1 MTSITKLKSL
11 SLKRLNN
18 AEYGAFMDSFAQ
30 IIEQGTIAKLG
41 IAEADRKAFKAN
53 LNKMID
59 ANMQLK
65 KDENSEALVQLDN
78 DRDQLLTYFF
88 MKISSEMRSP
98 DPANEE
104 AATQL
109 GDFLIQYRGIRK
121 SRTVKKPSSSKGLLL
136 DAQQGKYT
144 APLQN
149 PFSSTTVL
157 TKLKKLNE
165 DYEQLLD
172 HRTNEGLAATF
183 IATKPLRSEMDQQY
197 DFLSTK
203 LFALNVVS
211 PLPESQKPSR
221 VSITSSKQRWSHED
235 REMDSCIS
243 NLTKRKNK
251 KTMELEAKKIGYLT
265 TKRILN
271 IIQDFS
277 FIVYFSLVLSHKFTI
292 VIYWI
297 LFCLFENALNYP
309 LNFGFYCAGNS
320 PRIRAFYCG

>member
-65 KDENSEALVQLDN
+65 KDENSEVLVQLDN

-109 GDFLIQYRGIRK
+109 GDFLIQYRGIQ
-121 SRTVKKPSSSKGLLL
+121 KKPNRQETQLIKGLLL

-144 APLQN
+144 APLQTLQL
-149 PFSSTTVL
+149 TTVL

-165 DYEQLLD
+165 DYEQLLE

-183 IATKPLRSEMDQQY
+183 IATKPLRSEMDLQY
-197 DFLSTK
+197 DALSTK

-211 PLPESQKPSR
+211 PLPESQKA
-221 VSITSSKQRWSHED
+221 ITSLNNLIKATMVARRQR
-235 REMDSCIS
+235 
-243 NLTKRKNK
+243 N
-251 KTMELEAKKIGYLT
+251 G
-265 TKRILN
+265 
-271 IIQDFS
+271 
-277 FIVYFSLVLSHKFTI
+277 LVHLKPDEEEEQ
-292 VIYWI
+292 
-297 LFCLFENALNYP
+297 END
-309 LNFGFYCAGNS
+309 GAGS
-320 PRIRAFYCG
+320 